1 VACPV
6 AFPVRLA
13 EQTHLHNNGE
23 FLFPSRQCDMFPA
36 ALLTFYCCL
45 VVAASLAG
53 GVLPSL
59 FKLSHTALQVL
70 MSGVGGFMIG
80 VAVLHLLPHGYA
92 ELHSMDWAALWML
105 IGIVAMFFLIRV
117 FHVHQ
122 HATMEPEQHEH
133 VHQHAHGLGCAD
145 AHHDH
150 HIHDACLKDNRFSWL
165 GLGLG
170 LAIHTLIDGLALGA
184 AVAAAGEQPHWW
196 DTVAASVAIFLAV
209 ALHKPLDALSITTTM
224 AAGGWS
230 PKERWLA
237 NIGFSLMCP
246 LGAALFYFGAEQGSG
261 WHHVLIGGAL
271 AFSAGVFLCVS
282 LADILPELSFHSHD
296 RWSLSAAL
304 LLGIAA
310 AIGIGF
316 LEPEH
321 SHAPTEALLQ
331 MNNFAAASVALARR
345 TGIAIEL
352 L

>member
-1 VACPV
+1 
-6 AFPVRLA
+6 
-13 EQTHLHNNGE
+13 
-23 FLFPSRQCDMFPA
+23 MFSA
-36 ALLTFYCCL
+36 ALLIFYCLL
-45 VVAASLAG
+45 VVAASLMG
-53 GVLPSL
+53 GALPAL
-59 FKLSHTALQVL
+59 FKISHTTLQVL

-92 ELHSMDWAALWML
+92 ELRSMDWAALWML

-122 HATMEPEQHEH
+122 HATMEPELHEH
-133 VHQHAHGLGCAD
+133 VHEHGQHHVHAVDCD
-145 AHHDH
+145 DVHHDH
-150 HIHDACLKDNRFSWL
+150 HVHDACLRDNRFSWL

-184 AVAAAGEQPHWW
+184 AVAAGREHEHWW
-196 DTVAASVAIFLAV
+196 DTVAASFAICLAV

-230 PKERWLA
+230 ARDRQLA

-246 LGAALFYFGAEQGSG
+246 LGAALFYFGVAQSSH
-261 WHHVLIGGAL
+261 WQHLLIGGAL

-282 LADILPELSFHSHD
+282 LADILPEISFHSHD
-296 RWSLSAAL
+296 RWTLSAAL

-316 LEPEH
+316 LEPQH
-321 SHAPTEALLQ
+321 SHQPGGLVPPERRLETREVVLQLLHPIDELAPQGLQHANRLDADQAKALGQ
-331 MNNFAAASVALARR
+331 QH
-345 TGIAIEL
+345 
-352 L
+352 